1 MSVEVATWVNIV
13 RLTTSEAS
21 SLKALHAFQ
30 NQIERVTKMYNGSLT
45 LFTFPMKWKQA
56 TIVPLAKITNPQTVS
71 DMRPISLLPLPGKIL
86 EIMVSKRLKHYLEEN
101 NILCR
106 KQHGFRKKR
115 STLSAIVEFLHD
127 VYRNLNENKDTY
139 IVYLDL
145 KKAFD
150 TVSHDILLNKL
161 NTSGIDQHTIKWFRS
176 YLGNRKQRVIIQNKC
191 SEELTISFGVPQ
203 GSVLGPTLFTL
214 YINDM
219 VTYVNSKIN
228 LYADDTVVYGTELN
242 IIQSDLNRIHSWCNA
257 NLLTINCKKSQW
269 MKTNIICKQ
278 HDNVSFKLGNTEL
291 EYVTDYKYL
300 GMTVDSSLS
309 FQSYRESI
317 INRVN
322 LKINYFKK
330 IRMYLTQDAA
340 LLIYK
345 CTILPILEYVD
356 FVYDFSI
363 KYVNKKLQTIQNTGL
378 YIVYNQLYLQYD
390 VKDSTETLH
399 RKARI
404 YRLSHRRWLH
414 MLSYIYS
421 YIDDDGLVDVRDIN
435 TRRREGILFKIYK
448 KEHYKVR
455 QDPLLR
461 AMEAWN
467 SLPVRIRNAETKGKL
482 KAMLERSIQNP
493 YQKTE

>member
-1 MSVEVATWVNIV
+1 
-13 RLTTSEAS
+13 
-21 SLKALHAFQ
+21 
-30 NQIERVTKMYNGSLT
+30 
-45 LFTFPMKWKQA
+45 
-56 TIVPLAKITNPQTVS
+56 
-71 DMRPISLLPLPGKIL
+71 
-86 EIMVSKRLKHYLEEN
+86 
-101 NILCR
+101 
-106 KQHGFRKKR
+106 
-115 STLSAIVEFLHD
+115 
-127 VYRNLNENKDTY
+127 
-139 IVYLDL
+139 
-145 KKAFD
+145 
-150 TVSHDILLNKL
+150 
-161 NTSGIDQHTIKWFRS
+161 
-176 YLGNRKQRVIIQNKC
+176 
-191 SEELTISFGVPQ
+191 
-203 GSVLGPTLFTL
+203 
-214 YINDM
+214 
-219 VTYVNSKIN
+219 
-228 LYADDTVVYGTELN
+228 
-242 IIQSDLNRIHSWCNA
+242 
-257 NLLTINCKKSQW
+257 
-269 MKTNIICKQ
+269 
-278 HDNVSFKLGNTEL
+278 
-291 EYVTDYKYL
+291 
-300 GMTVDSSLS
+300 
-309 FQSYRESI
+309 
-317 INRVN
+317 
-322 LKINYFKK
+322 
-330 IRMYLTQDAA
+330 MYLTQDAT

-378 YIVYNQLYLQYD
+378 YIVYNQLYLPYD

-435 TRRREGILFKIYK
+435 TRRREGIIFKIYK